1 MGSVRG
7 QSWNAGKEHFE
18 NITGVYSNR
27 PRQGNTMRIVG
38 NILIIP
44 LAIVLLPFVL
54 LAIGVYKL
62 VESQP
67 ITGYE
72 KWP

>member
-1 MGSVRG
+1 
-7 QSWNAGKEHFE
+7 
-18 NITGVYSNR
+18 
-27 PRQGNTMRIVG
+27 MRIVG

-62 VESQP
+62 VECQP